1 MDVNSAVGENS
12 NWKEPVSILCDYPD
26 PAYPLLF
33 NLERPPGSYLV
44 NGRPMRLLQA
54 LSRLGPL
61 TGDHLE
67 FYEHIKDSLRFSFEQ
82 RRPQLVFVH
91 GTYAME
97 FLTAAGLSLEED
109 YDCIDDVL
117 FLTDN
122 VAPRE
127 FLGSYVDFV
136 QFKRKSNGK

>member
-1 MDVNSAVGENS
+1 M
-12 NWKEPVSILCDYPD
+12 
-26 PAYPLLF
+26 LF

-136 QFKRKSNGK
+136 QFRRKSNGK